1 MQILQKAQYLRHEQ
15 YGLGVVTSSNAE
27 RTTIEFDLHGTKT
40 FITSLMVVE
49 LLRGEAPANPAPP
62 KPRKKQPLLPQ
73 QPSPKPPPGKAEPDS
88 LGETHKTSAASV
100 VMFDKDKKVRWKA
113 P

>member
-40 FITSLMVVE
+40 FITSLMVVD
-49 LLRGEAPANPAPP
+49 LLRGEAPAKPAPP
-62 KPRKKQPLLPQ
+62 KPRKKTT
-73 QPSPKPPPGKAEPDS
+73 SS
-88 LGETHKTSAASV
+88 SAAA
-100 VMFDKDKKVRWKA
+100 KPKA
-113 P
+113 APR